1 MKDLSDLPRG
11 NGRTGLL
18 PDAEPRFIGV
28 LVDKWAAEA
37 DDNKPTALGTPFRH
51 SDAGKCARAISY
63 TAAKIPA
70 SNPMDL
76 TGVWN
81 TTLGSRIHEW
91 WQEALAERWPD
102 AEIEPKV
109 RTVGADGSGHLDAV
123 IREDLFN
130 EEMNEVRPWVT
141 CYELKTV
148 GGYGFKSSIGVAR
161 KGTPAEGPN
170 PSHLYQAA
178 LNAAAVDADETVIGY
193 LSKEA
198 VGVGIGR
205 SNNMTPLDR
214 IAAEWTFT
222 RDQYMPFAE
231 KEAKR
236 VAGILALVDEGTL
249 SRRVVPDEMPPGA
262 EIVDPARS
270 AWTVE
275 VEGVTAQTGSLW
287 GGQYCDYCKYLD
299 LCSQTQPGRIPIS
312 SVKVDL

>member
-1 MKDLSDLPRG
+1 VKDLSDLPKG
-11 NGRTGLL
+11 NHRTGLT
-18 PDAEPRFIGV
+18 PDENPRFIGV
-28 LVDKWAAEA
+28 LVEKWAAEA
-37 DDNKPTALGTPFRH
+37 DDDKPTALGTPFRH

-63 TAAKIPA
+63 SAAKIPA

-123 IREDLFN
+123 IREDG
-130 EEMNEVRPWVT
+130 RVT

-170 PSHLYQAA
+170 TTHLYQAA

-198 VGVGIGR
+198 VGIGIGR
-205 SNNMTPLDR
+205 SNNLTDLDR

-222 RDQYMPFAE
+222 REQYMPLAE

-236 VAGILALVDEGTL
+236 IAGILALVDEGTL

-275 VEGVTAQTGSLW
+275 RDGVTEQTGALW
-287 GGQYCDYCKYLD
+287 GGQYCGYCKYLD
-299 LCSQTQPGRIPIS
+299 LCAGTPPGRIPVS

>member
-1 MKDLSDLPRG
+1 MKDLSGLPRN

-28 LVDKWAAEA
+28 LVEKWATEA
-37 DDNKPTALGTPFRH
+37 DDDKPTAHGTPFRH

-63 TAAKIPA
+63 SAAKIPA

-81 TTLGSRIHEW
+81 TTLGSRVHEW

-102 AEIEPKV
+102 AEFEPKV

-123 IREDLFN
+123 IRDGDK
-130 EEMNEVRPWVT
+130 VI

-170 PSHLYQAA
+170 PSHIYQAA

-198 VGVGIGR
+198 VGIGIGQ
-205 SNNMTPLDR
+205 SNNMTLLDR

-222 RDQYMPFAE
+222 REQYMPLAE
-231 KEAKR
+231 KEAAR
-236 VAGILALVDEGTL
+236 ISGILALVDEGTL

-262 EIVDPARS
+262 EIVDPKRS

-275 VEGVTAQTGSLW
+275 RDGVTTQTGSYW
-287 GGQYCDYCKYLD
+287 NGQGCQYCKYED
-299 LCSQTQPGRIPIS
+299 LCAATIPGRIPVADAQAVA
-312 SVKVDL
+312 VKMGLTK

>member
-1 MKDLSDLPRG
+1 
-11 NGRTGLL
+11 
-18 PDAEPRFIGV
+18 
-28 LVDKWAAEA
+28 
-37 DDNKPTALGTPFRH
+37 
-51 SDAGKCARAISY
+51 
-63 TAAKIPA
+63 
-70 SNPMDL
+70 MDL

-81 TTLGSRIHEW
+81 TTLGSKVHEW

-123 IREDLFN
+123 IREDGH
-130 EEMNEVRPWVT
+130 VI

-170 PSHLYQAA
+170 TSHLYQAA

-222 RDQYMPFAE
+222 REQYMPLAE
-231 KEAKR
+231 KEAAR
-236 VAGILALVDEGTL
+236 ISGILALVDEGTL

-262 EIVDPARS
+262 EIVDPIRS

-275 VEGVTAQTGSLW
+275 RDGVTEQTGSLW

-299 LCSQTQPGRIPIS
+299 TCAASKPGRIDIS
-312 SVKVDL
+312 TVKVDL

>member
-1 MKDLSDLPRG
+1 VKDLSHLPKG
-11 NGRTGLL
+11 NGRSGLL

-28 LVDKWAAEA
+28 LVERWATEA
-37 DDNKPTALGTPFRH
+37 DDDKPTALGTPFRH

-123 IREDLFN
+123 IRLPATGIQQSWT
-130 EEMNEVRPWVT
+130 V

-170 PSHLYQAA
+170 PTHLYQAA

-198 VGVGIGR
+198 VGIGIGR
-205 SNNMTPLDR
+205 SNNLTDLDR

-222 RDQYMPFAE
+222 REQYLPLAE

-236 VAGILALVDEGTL
+236 IAGILALVDEGTL

-275 VEGVTAQTGSLW
+275 RDGVTEQTGALW

-299 LCSQTQPGRIPIS
+299 TCAASKPGRIPIPTP
-312 SVKVDL
+312 KVF

>member
-1 MKDLSDLPRG
+1 MKDLSGLPRN
-11 NGRTGLL
+11 NGRTGLV

-28 LVDKWAAEA
+28 LVDKWATEA
-37 DDNKPTALGTPFRH
+37 DDDKPTAHGTPFRH

-63 TAAKIPA
+63 SAAKIPA

-123 IREDLFN
+123 IRGSKANVDSERM
-130 EEMNEVRPWVT
+130 EPWT
-141 CYELKTV
+141 ICYELKTV

-170 PSHLYQAA
+170 ATHLYQAA

-198 VGVGIGR
+198 VGIGIGR

-222 RDQYMPFAE
+222 RDQYMPLAE
-231 KEAKR
+231 KEAARIK
-236 VAGILALVDEGTL
+236 GILALVDEGTL

-275 VEGVTAQTGSLW
+275 RDGVTEQTGSLW

-299 LCSQTQPGRIPIS
+299 LCTATPPGRIPVS

>member
-1 MKDLSDLPRG
+1 MKDLSGLPKG
-11 NGRTGLL
+11 SHRTGLV
-18 PDAEPRFIGV
+18 PDENPRFIGV
-28 LVDKWAAEA
+28 LVDKWATEA
-37 DDNKPTALGTPFRH
+37 DDDKPTAHGTPFRH

-63 TAAKIPA
+63 SAAKIPA

-81 TTLGSRIHEW
+81 TTLGSKVHEW

-109 RTVGADGSGHLDAV
+109 RMVGADGSGHLDAV
-123 IREDLFN
+123 IRDGDK
-130 EEMNEVRPWVT
+130 VI

-170 PSHLYQAA
+170 TTHLYQAA

-198 VGVGIGR
+198 VGIGIGR
-205 SNNMTPLDR
+205 SNNLTPLDR

-222 RDQYMPFAE
+222 REQYMPLAE
-231 KEAKR
+231 KEAARIKGILEV
-236 VAGILALVDEGTL
+236 VAGGELA
-249 SRRVVPDEMPPGA
+249 RRVVPDEMTPGA
-262 EIVDPARS
+262 EIVDPIRS

-275 VEGVTAQTGSLW
+275 RDGVTEQTGALW
-287 GGQYCDYCKYLD
+287 GGQFCSYCKFLD
-299 LCSQTQPGRIPIS
+299 LCAGTQPGRIPVS